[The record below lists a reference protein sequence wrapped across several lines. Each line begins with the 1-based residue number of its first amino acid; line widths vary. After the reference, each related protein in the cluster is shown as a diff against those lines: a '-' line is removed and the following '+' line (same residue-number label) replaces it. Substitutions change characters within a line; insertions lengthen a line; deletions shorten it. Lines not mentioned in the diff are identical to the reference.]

1 MTPSQTQLENKML
14 QSSSEIVSTIIQSKF
29 TNDELNTIIEA
40 VKFARSR
47 IAQQNTFSIRV
58 GAKVQFKSSK
68 TGLMIE
74 GVVEKVN
81 PKTIIVRTAPFE
93 KWKVSASLLTLVG

>member
-14 QSSSEIVSTIIQSKF
+14 SSEIVSTIIQSRY
-29 TNDELNTIIEA
+29 TNDELNTIVEA
-40 VKFARSR
+40 VKFARAR
-47 IAQQNTFSIRV
+47 LGKQNIYSMRV

-68 TGLMIE
+68 TGLMVD

-81 PKTIIVRTAPFE
+81 PKNILVRTAPFE
-93 KWKVSASLLTLVG
+93 KWKVPASMLTLVG